1 MSHAGDSASQP
12 NDSLVPS
19 DINVSNFSYFDEFPE
34 FLEDCPKLFGLSDED
49 WNMIVDQSILNTV
62 EGLSNID
69 TTEVQSTLDTTEGP
83 SNIDTTEVQST
94 LDTTEG
100 PSNIDTTEVQST
112 LDTTEEPS
120 NIEAQSDTAA
130 LLQEPAP
137 STQVLPRPIYRERYG
152 APKRPTWNC
161 YHCDACGFTG
171 TLCED
176 VTRHIRKAQRRPD
189 HHPQSVS
196 VTWVGDDNVT
206 LARGFISGEI
216 LSTRFQRLAR
226 KDQERKA
233 LLARREQER
242 EAHRAQL
249 LGEEV
254 VQKEPETKD
263 KDELE
268 PL

>member
-19 DINVSNFSYFDEFPE
+19 DINASNFSYFDEFPE
-34 FLEDCPKLFGLSDED
+34 LLEDCPKLFGLSYED
-49 WNMIVDQSILNTV
+49 WNMIIDQSTF
-62 EGLSNID
+62 
-69 TTEVQSTLDTTEGP
+69 DTTEGP

-120 NIEAQSDTAA
+120 TLDTTEVPSNFEAQSDTAA

-137 STQVLPRPIYRERYG
+137 STQVLPRPIYRKRYG
-152 APKRPTWNC
+152 DPKRPTWNC
-161 YHCDACGFTG
+161 YHCDACGFTA
-171 TLCED
+171 TMCAD
-176 VTRHIRKAQRRPD
+176 VTKHIRKVQRRPD
-189 HHPQSVS
+189 HHPQSIT

-216 LSTRFQRLAR
+216 LSTRFRRLAR
-226 KDQERKA
+226 QEQERKA
-233 LLARREQER
+233 S
-242 EAHRAQL
+242 RAIL
-249 LGEEV
+249 RGEEV
-254 VQKEPETKD
+254 VQKKKTK
-263 KDELE
+263 
-268 PL
+268 